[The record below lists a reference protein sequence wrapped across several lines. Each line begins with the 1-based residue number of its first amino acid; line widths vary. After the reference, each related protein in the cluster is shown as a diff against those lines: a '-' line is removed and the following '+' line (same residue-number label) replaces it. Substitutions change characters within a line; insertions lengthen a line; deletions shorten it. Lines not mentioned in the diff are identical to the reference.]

1 MGLEGALD
9 TFYAESSE
17 LLEAMEQALLR
28 MDDGEYDAD
37 ILNEIFRSAHTI
49 KGSAGIFGL
58 DHIVA
63 FTHVVENVLDRARD
77 DEIKIESEL
86 LNIIFQCR
94 DHIAALVEVDTA
106 AFDADDELQVR
117 GQELLKKLEPWAR
130 IDDSEQAESG
140 DEAVSSAEGG
150 GASGVWH
157 ISLRLSPDCLKNGM
171 DPMSFIHFLTTLG
184 DIHHIETMTDNFPD
198 IDSFDPE
205 TLYLA
210 YEIGLDTAAGR
221 EEIEDAFSFVQEDS
235 QIIILPPKSKVEEYV
250 ELIEKLPEEN
260 QRLGEILIRCGALSP
275 ERLERALSQQAQES
289 MESGISRKIG
299 QVLTDN
305 QDVPEKVVEAAV
317 AKQSK
322 GADKKGG
329 GSPQLIRIEAERLD
343 HLINLIG
350 ELVISRQR
358 VDTLAETTGN
368 DPLIEAVTDLGGF
381 TEQLRDAALNLRMV
395 PIGSTFQRFKRIV
408 RDTAQELGKEINLV
422 LEGAETELD
431 RLMVEKLTDP
441 LTHIVRN
448 AIDHGI
454 ESVENRREA
463 GKSEAGT
470 LKMSAFHDAGN
481 IVIEVCDDGGG
492 IVAEKIRAKA
502 VDKGIIDADAEL
514 PVHEILQLVF
524 HPGFST
530 AESVTN
536 LSGRGVGMDV
546 VKRNV
551 EALQGLIDIHSEVGV
566 GTTFRIRL
574 PLTLAIIDG
583 FHVAS
588 GGTHFILPQAAVVEC
603 TDLQSHLDVGTRD
616 CINLRGEMIPFLR
629 LGDTFKLSNFSDS
642 SRSIA
647 TDTGMNLGHTD
658 NLLVVQIGEEQ
669 AGIVVDEL
677 FGEIQ
682 TVVKP
687 LGPIFK
693 PLKGIG
699 GSTLLGNGDI
709 AFILDIPQLI
719 SAVVSGELSDA

>member
-9 TFYAESSE
+9 TFYAECSE
-17 LLEAMEQALLR
+17 LLELMEQALLR

-58 DHIVA
+58 DHIVQ

-77 DEIKIESEL
+77 EEIKIEREL
-86 LNIIFQCR
+86 LNVILQCR
-94 DHIAALVEVDTA
+94 DHIAALVELDQESFGENV
-106 AFDADDELQVR
+106 ELQEK
-117 GQELLKKLEPWAR
+117 GQQLLEKLNPWVN
-130 IDDSEQAESG
+130 IDAEEEHAPETAKPAAGVSG
-140 DEAVSSAEGG
+140 I
-150 GASGVWH
+150 WH

-171 DPMSFIHFLTTLG
+171 DPMSFIQFLTTLG
-184 DIHHIETMTDNFPD
+184 EIHHIETMTDSFPD
-198 IDSFDPE
+198 VEDFDPE

-210 YEIGLDTAAGR
+210 YEIGLDTESGR
-221 EEIEDAFSFVQEDS
+221 EEIENAFSFVQEDS
-235 QIIILPPKSKVEEYV
+235 QIIILPPESKIEEYID
-250 ELIEKLPEEN
+250 LIDKLPEEN
-260 QRLGEILIRCGALSP
+260 QRIGEILVRCGALSP
-275 ERLERALSQQAQES
+275 ERLERCLYQQVQES
-289 MESGISRKIG
+289 MEAGTARKIG
-299 QVLTDN
+299 RVLMDN
-305 QDVPEKVVEAAV
+305 QDVPERVVEAAV
-317 AKQSK
+317 IKQSK
-322 GADKKGG
+322 TSDRKA
-329 GSPQLIRIEAERLD
+329 SAAPQLIRIEAERLD

-358 VDTLAETTGN
+358 VDLLASETEHSS
-368 DPLIEAVTDLGGF
+368 LVEAVTDLGAF

-408 RDTAQELGKEINLV
+408 RDTAQELHKDIRLV
-422 LEGAETELD
+422 LEGSDTELD

-454 ESVENRREA
+454 EPVSIRGQA
-463 GKSEAGT
+463 GKPETGT
-470 LKMSAFHDAGN
+470 LKMSAYHDAGN
-481 IVIEVCDDGGG
+481 IVIEVSDDGGG
-492 IVAEKIRAKA
+492 IVPEKIRSKA
-502 VDKGIIDADAEL
+502 IDKGVIEPDADL
-514 PVHEILQLVF
+514 PAHEILQLVF

-530 AESVTN
+530 AENVTN

-551 EALQGLIDIHSEVGV
+551 EALQGVIDIQSEVGR

-588 GGTHFILPQAAVVEC
+588 GGTHFILPQAAVIEC
-603 TDLQSHLDVGTRD
+603 TSLQSHRDVDARD

-629 LGDTFKLSNFSDS
+629 LGDTFKLFASKESKS
-642 SRSIA
+642 ESGI
-647 TDTGMNLGHTD
+647 NLGHKD
-658 NLLVVQIGEEQ
+658 NLLVVQVGEEQ

-699 GSTLLGNGDI
+699 GSTLLGNGEI

-719 SAVVSGELSDA
+719 NAVVSGAMSDA